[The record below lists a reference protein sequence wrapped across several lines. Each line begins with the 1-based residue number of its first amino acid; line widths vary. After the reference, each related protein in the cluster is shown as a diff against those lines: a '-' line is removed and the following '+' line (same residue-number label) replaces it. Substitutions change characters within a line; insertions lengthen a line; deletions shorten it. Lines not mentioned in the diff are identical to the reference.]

1 MTENY
6 IFQSQY
12 LFVVVPIGRAITA
25 ETVKSS
31 LAGALSHSV
40 SLGMDRVAK
49 YFNVG
54 VICTHS
60 DVGFYFFRS
69 VRSC

>member
-12 LFVVVPIGRAITA
+12 IFVVVPIGRAITS
-25 ETVKSS
+25 ETVNSS
-31 LAGALSHSV
+31 LAGALSQTV
-40 SLGMDRVAK
+40 SLGLDRVAQ

-60 DVGFYFFRS
+60 DVSFS
-69 VRSC
+69 